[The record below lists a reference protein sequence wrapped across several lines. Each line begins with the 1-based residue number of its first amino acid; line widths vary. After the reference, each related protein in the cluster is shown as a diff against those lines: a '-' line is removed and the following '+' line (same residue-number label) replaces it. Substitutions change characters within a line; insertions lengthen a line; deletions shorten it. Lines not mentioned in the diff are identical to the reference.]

1 MQSQIDL
8 TQFTIEQVIHQIFT
22 FRRISRMD
30 QHLLMSVLL
39 SKDSISDLEKT
50 LIDKMFVAVKLGRL
64 RIVD

>member
-1 MQSQIDL
+1 
-8 TQFTIEQVIHQIFT
+8 VIHHIFT

-39 SKDSISDLEKT
+39 SKDSLSDLEKT
-50 LIDKMFVAVKLGRL
+50 LIDKVFVAVKLGRL